1 MLQTTQG
8 PTQLRALLAQEELL
22 TAPGVYDGLSAR
34 IAEAAGVAVLYI
46 SGGAIARS
54 MGYPD
59 MGLVTLTEMQKRL
72 EEIRAVTALPLI
84 VDADTGYGNALNVI
98 RTIRAYARSGAA
110 ALHLED
116 QVEPKRCG
124 HYDGKQV
131 VGSAE
136 MVQKIQAAVEAGGD
150 SGPVIIARTDARAV
164 LGLEVAIERGNVYA
178 EAGADLIFVEAPQSL
193 AEIERIA
200 LEVKAPLVI
209 NMFWG
214 GKTPLVPAEQLAAL
228 GYRVMLV
235 PSDLKRAA
243 IRAMQR
249 AAAEIRTHGH
259 TAAMAQDMVSFAE
272 REELIGLAEAQ
283 ALQHRFLKGQDQER
297 KHSHQILKE
306 STGTIP
312 QSEIKEFPSE

>member
-1 MLQTTQG
+1 MLHVGHEENSAVLQTTQG
-8 PTQLRALLAQEELL
+8 PIQLRTLLAQEGLI
-22 TAPGVYDGLSAR
+22 TAPGVYDGLSAK
-34 IAEAAGVAVLYI
+34 IAEAAGVAVLYV

-59 MGLVTLTEMQKRL
+59 IGLVTLTEMQKRL
-72 EEIRAVTALPLI
+72 EEIRAVTTLPLI

-110 ALHLED
+110 ALHIED

-124 HYDGKQV
+124 HYEGKQV
-131 VGSAE
+131 VASTE
-136 MVQKIQAAVEAGGD
+136 MVRKIQAAVEACDD
-150 SGPVIIARTDARAV
+150 SGLVIIARTDARAV
-164 LGLEVAIERGNVYA
+164 LGLDAAIERGNAYA
-178 EAGADLIFVEAPQSL
+178 EAGADMIFVEAPQSID
-193 AEIERIA
+193 EIERIA

-228 GYRVMLV
+228 GYRIMIV
-235 PSDLKRAA
+235 PSDLQRAA

-249 AAAEIRTHGH
+249 AATEIRTHGH
-259 TAAMAQDMVSFAE
+259 TAAMAEDMASFAE

-283 ALQHRFLKGQDQER
+283 ALQHRFLKGQDEER
-297 KHSHQILKE
+297 TPSHK
-306 STGTIP
+306 
-312 QSEIKEFPSE
+312 KRRNVF

>member
-1 MLQTTQG
+1 MLQATQG
-8 PTQLRALLAQEELL
+8 PTQLRALLAQEGLF
-22 TAPGVYDGLSAR
+22 TAPGVYDGLSAK
-34 IAEAAGVAVLYI
+34 IAEAAGVAVLYV

-59 MGLVTLTEMQKRL
+59 IGLVTLTEMQKRL

-110 ALHLED
+110 ALHIED

-124 HYDGKQV
+124 HYEGKQV
-131 VGSAE
+131 VASAE
-136 MVQKIQAAVEAGGD
+136 MVQKIQAAVEACGD
-150 SGPVIIARTDARAV
+150 SGLVVIARTDARAV
-164 LGLEVAIERGNVYA
+164 LGLNAAIERGNAYA
-178 EAGADLIFVEAPQSL
+178 EAGADMIFVEAPQSVE
-193 AEIERIA
+193 EIQRIA
-200 LEVKAPLVI
+200 LEVKAPLMI

-228 GYRVMLV
+228 GYRIMIV
-235 PSDLKRAA
+235 PSDLQRAA

-259 TAAMAQDMVSFAE
+259 TAAMAADMASFAE

-297 KHSHQILKE
+297 
-306 STGTIP
+306 TPPP
-312 QSEIKEFPSE
+312 QKRRNVF

>member
-8 PTQLRALLAQEELL
+8 PTQLRALLTQEGLL
-22 TAPGVYDGLSAR
+22 TAPGVYDGLSAK
-34 IAEAAGVAVLYI
+34 IAEAASVAVLYV

-59 MGLVTLTEMQKRL
+59 IGLVTLTEMQKRL

-98 RTIRAYARSGAA
+98 RTVRAYARSGAA
-110 ALHLED
+110 ALHIED

-124 HYDGKQV
+124 HYEGKQV
-131 VGSAE
+131 VDIAE
-136 MVQKIQAAVEAGGD
+136 MVQKIQAAVEACGD
-150 SGPVIIARTDARAV
+150 SGLLIIARTDARAV
-164 LGLEVAIERGNVYA
+164 LGLDAAIERGNAYA
-178 EAGADLIFVEAPQSL
+178 EAGADMIFVEAPQSVE
-193 AEIERIA
+193 EIERIA
-200 LEVKAPLVI
+200 LEVKAPLMI

-228 GYRVMLV
+228 GYRIMIV
-235 PSDLKRAA
+235 PSDLQRAA

-259 TAAMAQDMVSFAE
+259 TAAMAEDMVSFAE

-283 ALQHRFLKGQDQER
+283 ALQHRFLKGQDEER
-297 KHSHQILKE
+297 
-306 STGTIP
+306 TPPP
-312 QSEIKEFPSE
+312 QKRRNVF

>member
-8 PTQLRALLAQEELL
+8 PTQLRALLAQEGLL
-22 TAPGVYDGLSAR
+22 TAPGVYDGLSAK
-34 IAEAAGVAVLYI
+34 IAEAAGVSVLYI

-59 MGLVTLTEMQKRL
+59 IGLVTLTEMQKRL
-72 EEIRAVTALPLI
+72 EEIRAVTTLPLI

-98 RTIRAYARSGAA
+98 RTIRAYVRSGAA
-110 ALHLED
+110 ALHIED

-124 HYDGKQV
+124 HYEGKQV
-131 VGSAE
+131 VASAE
-136 MVQKIQAAVEAGGD
+136 MIQKIQAAVEACGD
-150 SGPVIIARTDARAV
+150 SGLVIIARTDARAV
-164 LGLEVAIERGNVYA
+164 LGLDAAIERGNAYA
-178 EAGADLIFVEAPQSL
+178 EAGADMIFVEAPQSVE
-193 AEIERIA
+193 EIERIA

-228 GYRVMLV
+228 GYRIMIV
-235 PSDLKRAA
+235 PSDLQRAA

-259 TAAMAQDMVSFAE
+259 TAAMAEDMVSFAE

-283 ALQHRFLKGQDQER
+283 ALQHRFLKGQDEER
-297 KHSHQILKE
+297 
-306 STGTIP
+306 TPPP
-312 QSEIKEFPSE
+312 QKRRNVF

>member
-8 PTQLRALLAQEELL
+8 PTQLRALLAQEGLF
-22 TAPGVYDGLSAR
+22 TAPGVYDGLSAK
-34 IAEAAGVAVLYI
+34 IAEAAGVAVLYV

-59 MGLVTLTEMQKRL
+59 IGLVTLTEMQKRL

-110 ALHLED
+110 ALHIED

-124 HYDGKQV
+124 HYEGKQV
-131 VGSAE
+131 VASAE
-136 MVQKIQAAVEAGGD
+136 MVQKIQAAAEACGD
-150 SGPVIIARTDARAV
+150 SGLVVIARTDARAV
-164 LGLEVAIERGNVYA
+164 LGLDAAIERGNAYA
-178 EAGADLIFVEAPQSL
+178 EAGADMIFVEAPQSVE
-193 AEIERIA
+193 EIERIA

-228 GYRVMLV
+228 GYRIMIV
-235 PSDLKRAA
+235 PSDLQRAA

-259 TAAMAQDMVSFAE
+259 TAAMAEDMASFAE
-272 REELIGLAEAQ
+272 REELIDLAEAQ
-283 ALQHRFLKGQDQER
+283 ALQHRFLKGQDEER
-297 KHSHQILKE
+297 
-306 STGTIP
+306 TPPP
-312 QSEIKEFPSE
+312 QKRRNVF

>member
-8 PTQLRALLAQEELL
+8 PTEFRALLAQEGLL
-22 TAPGVYDGLSAR
+22 TAPGVYDGLSAK
-34 IAEAAGVAVLYI
+34 IAEAAGVAVLYV

-59 MGLVTLTEMQKRL
+59 IGLVTLTEMQKRL
-72 EEIRAVTALPLI
+72 EDIRAVTALPLV

-110 ALHLED
+110 ALHIED

-124 HYDGKQV
+124 HYEGKHV
-131 VGSAE
+131 VTSAE
-136 MVQKIQAAVEAGGD
+136 MVQKIQAAVEVCGD
-150 SGPVIIARTDARAV
+150 SGLVIIARTDARAV
-164 LGLEVAIERGNVYA
+164 LGLDAAIERGNAYA
-178 EAGADLIFVEAPQSL
+178 EAGADMIFVEAPQSVE
-193 AEIERIA
+193 EIQRIA

-228 GYRVMLV
+228 GYRIMIV
-235 PSDLKRAA
+235 PSDLQRAA

-249 AAAEIRTHGH
+249 AAAEIRAHGH
-259 TAAMAQDMVSFAE
+259 TAAMAEDMVSFAE

-297 KHSHQILKE
+297 
-306 STGTIP
+306 TPPP
-312 QSEIKEFPSE
+312 QKRRNIF

>member
-1 MLQTTQG
+1 MLQTAQG
-8 PTQLRALLAQEELL
+8 PTQLRALLAQEGLL
-22 TAPGVYDGLSAR
+22 TAPGVYDGLSAK
-34 IAEAAGVAVLYI
+34 IAEAAGVAVLYV

-59 MGLVTLTEMQKRL
+59 IGLVTLTEMQKRL

-110 ALHLED
+110 ALHIED

-124 HYDGKQV
+124 HYEGKQV
-131 VGSAE
+131 VASAE
-136 MVQKIQAAVEAGGD
+136 MVQKIQAAAEACGD
-150 SGPVIIARTDARAV
+150 SGLVVIARTDARAV
-164 LGLEVAIERGNVYA
+164 LGLDAAIERGNAYA
-178 EAGADLIFVEAPQSL
+178 EAGADMIFVEAPQSVE
-193 AEIERIA
+193 EIQRIA

-214 GKTPLVPAEQLAAL
+214 GKTPLVPAERLAAL
-228 GYRVMLV
+228 GYRIMIV
-235 PSDLKRAA
+235 PSDLQRAA

-259 TAAMAQDMVSFAE
+259 TAAMAEDMVSFAE
-272 REELIGLAEAQ
+272 REELIDLAEAQ
-283 ALQHRFLKGQDQER
+283 ALQHRFLKGQDEER
-297 KHSHQILKE
+297 
-306 STGTIP
+306 TPPP
-312 QSEIKEFPSE
+312 QKRRNVF

>member
-8 PTQLRALLAQEELL
+8 PTQLRALLTREELL
-22 TAPGVYDGLSAR
+22 TAPGVYDGLSAK
-34 IAEAAGVAVLYI
+34 IAEAAGVAVLYV

-59 MGLVTLTEMQKRL
+59 IGLVTLTEMQRRL

-98 RTIRAYARSGAA
+98 RTVRAHARSGAA
-110 ALHLED
+110 ALHIED

-124 HYDGKQV
+124 HYEGKKV
-131 VGSAE
+131 VDIAE
-136 MVQKIQAAVEAGGD
+136 MVQKIQAAVEACGD
-150 SGPVIIARTDARAV
+150 SGLLIIARTDARAV
-164 LGLEVAIERGNVYA
+164 LGLDAAIERGNAYA
-178 EAGADLIFVEAPQSL
+178 EAGADMIFVEAPQSL

-200 LEVKAPLVI
+200 LEVKAPLMI

-214 GKTPLVPAEQLAAL
+214 GKTPLVPAEHLAAL
-228 GYRVMLV
+228 GYRIMIV
-235 PSDLKRAA
+235 PSDLQRAA

-259 TAAMAQDMVSFAE
+259 TAAMAEDMVSFAE

-283 ALQHRFLKGQDQER
+283 ALQHRFLKGQDEER
-297 KHSHQILKE
+297 
-306 STGTIP
+306 TPPP
-312 QSEIKEFPSE
+312 QKRRNVF

>member
-8 PTQLRALLAQEELL
+8 PTQLRALLAQEGLI
-22 TAPGVYDGLSAR
+22 TAPGVYDGLSAK
-34 IAEAAGVAVLYI
+34 IAEAAGVAVLYV

-59 MGLVTLTEMQKRL
+59 IGLVTLTEMQKRL

-98 RTIRAYARSGAA
+98 RTIRTYARSGAA
-110 ALHLED
+110 ALHIED
-116 QVEPKRCG
+116 QIEPKRCG
-124 HYDGKQV
+124 HYEGKQV
-131 VGSAE
+131 VASTE
-136 MVQKIQAAVEAGGD
+136 MVQKIQAAVEACGN
-150 SGPVIIARTDARAV
+150 SGLVIIARTDARAV
-164 LGLEVAIERGNVYA
+164 LGLDAAIERGNTYA
-178 EAGADLIFVEAPQSL
+178 EAGADMIFVEAPQSL

-228 GYRVMLV
+228 GYRIMIV
-235 PSDLKRAA
+235 PSDLQRAA

-259 TAAMAQDMVSFAE
+259 TAAMAEDMASFAE

-283 ALQHRFLKGQDQER
+283 ALQHRFLKGQDEER
-297 KHSHQILKE
+297 
-306 STGTIP
+306 TPPP
-312 QSEIKEFPSE
+312 QKRRNVF

>member
-8 PTQLRALLAQEELL
+8 PTQLRALLAQEGLL
-22 TAPGVYDGLSAR
+22 TAPGVYDGLSAK
-34 IAEAAGVAVLYI
+34 IAEAAGVAVLYV

-59 MGLVTLTEMQKRL
+59 IGLVTLTEMQKRL

-98 RTIRAYARSGAA
+98 RTVRAYARSGAA
-110 ALHLED
+110 ALHIED

-124 HYDGKQV
+124 HYEGKQV
-131 VGSAE
+131 VDIAE
-136 MVQKIQAAVEAGGD
+136 MVQKIQAAVEACGD
-150 SGPVIIARTDARAV
+150 SGLLIIARTDARAV
-164 LGLEVAIERGNVYA
+164 LGLDAAIERGNAYA
-178 EAGADLIFVEAPQSL
+178 EAGADMIFVEAPQSVE
-193 AEIERIA
+193 EIERIA
-200 LEVKAPLVI
+200 LEVKAPLVV

-214 GKTPLVPAEQLAAL
+214 GKTPLVPVEQLAAL
-228 GYRVMLV
+228 GYRIMIV
-235 PSDLKRAA
+235 PSDLQRAA

-272 REELIGLAEAQ
+272 REELIGLAEVQ
-283 ALQHRFLKGQDQER
+283 ALQHRFLKGQDEER
-297 KHSHQILKE
+297 
-306 STGTIP
+306 TPPP
-312 QSEIKEFPSE
+312 QKRRNVF